1 MSAEGATWGP
11 LVPANL
17 SGKRT
22 EEIIRR
28 RTRSPVGESVPA
40 PSFPQVAEYSIRNL
54 FLFCQKQLEERI
66 QHGSAIGSRTF
77 TRGQRLK

>member
-1 MSAEGATWGP
+1 MSAEGATWERA
-11 LVPANL
+11 VPANL

-28 RTRSPVGESVPA
+28 RTRSPLGSRCQH
-40 PSFPQVAEYSIRNL
+40 SHFLRLRSIPFRNL

-66 QHGSAIGSRTF
+66 
-77 TRGQRLK
+77 